1 MHFFK
6 IPNISYGNTD
16 NITAIQAFANH
27 RVHCAIYRFWKIHN
41 IYFTDVVKARNIL
54 KKKRNISLFIL
65 SLVILN
71 GQISFNIISKR

>member
-41 IYFTDVVKARNIL
+41 IYFTDVVKARNII
-54 KKKRNISLFIL
+54 KKKAKHFFIYTFT
-65 SLVILN
+65 SDFKWSN
-71 GQISFNIISKR
+71 QF